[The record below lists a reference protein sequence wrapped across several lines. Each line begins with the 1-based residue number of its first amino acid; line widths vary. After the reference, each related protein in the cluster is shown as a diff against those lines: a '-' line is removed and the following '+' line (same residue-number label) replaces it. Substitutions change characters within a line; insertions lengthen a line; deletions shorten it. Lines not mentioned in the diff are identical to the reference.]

1 MTRKIDITLKVWRQV
16 SPKTKGKFTEYKLS
30 QIDQDASFVEMLDI
44 LNESL
49 TLSGKS
55 PVAFESDCREGI
67 CGSCGAMV
75 NGKAHG
81 PKKETTLCQLHMRM
95 FNHNDTI
102 FIEPFRAKALPII
115 KDLVVDRSALDRMIS
130 QGGYISVRTG
140 SAPDANTLLIRK
152 ESAEKA
158 MDAAECI
165 GCGACIATCP
175 NAAAM
180 LFMSAKVSQLSR
192 LPQGHP
198 EREKRVQAMVAQMD
212 KEGFGNCSNTYECEI
227 ACPKGISVTH
237 INRMNREFLRASI
250 KEA

>member
-1 MTRKIDITLKVWRQV
+1 MGQKINVTLKIWRQDG
-16 SPKTKGKFTEYKLS
+16 SEKTGRFETYSLQE
-30 QIDQDASFVEMLDI
+30 IDQDASFVEMLDI

-49 TLSGKS
+49 TLRGES

-81 PKKETTLCQLHMRM
+81 PKKETTLCQLHMRV
-95 FNHNDTI
+95 FQNNDTI
-102 FIEPFRAKALPII
+102 YIEPFRAKALPLL
-115 KDLVVDRSALDRMIS
+115 KDLIVDRSALDRMIAS
-130 QGGYISVRTG
+130 GGYVSVRTG

-165 GCGACIATCP
+165 GCAACIATCP

-180 LFMSAKVSQLSR
+180 LFVSAKVAQLSL

-198 EREKRVQAMVAQMD
+198 ERKERAENMVRQMAA
-212 KEGFGNCSNTYECEI
+212 EGFGNCSNTYECEI
-227 ACPKGISVTH
+227 ACPKGISVSH
-237 INRMNREFLRASI
+237 IARLNQEFIYASL
-250 KEA
+250 KES

>member
-1 MTRKIDITLKVWRQV
+1 MGRKINITLKIWRQA
-16 SPKTKGKFTEYKLS
+16 SRDKTGNFKTYALE

-49 TLSGKS
+49 TLSGET
-55 PVAFESDCREGI
+55 PIAFESDCREGI
-67 CGSCGAMV
+67 CGSCGAIV

-81 PKKETTLCQLHMRM
+81 PKKETTLCQLHMRV
-95 FNHNDTI
+95 FQNNDTI
-102 FIEPFRAKALPII
+102 FIEPFRAKALPLI
-115 KDLVVDRSALDRMIS
+115 KDLVVDRSALDRIIS
-130 QGGYISVRTG
+130 AGGYVSVRTG

-165 GCGACIATCP
+165 GCAACIATCP

-180 LFMSAKVSQLSR
+180 LFVSAKVTQLAL

-198 EREKRVQAMVAQMD
+198 ERRERAQAMVQQMD

-227 ACPKGISVTH
+227 ACPKGISVAQ
-237 INRMNREFLRASI
+237 IARLNQEFIQASL
-250 KEA
+250 KES